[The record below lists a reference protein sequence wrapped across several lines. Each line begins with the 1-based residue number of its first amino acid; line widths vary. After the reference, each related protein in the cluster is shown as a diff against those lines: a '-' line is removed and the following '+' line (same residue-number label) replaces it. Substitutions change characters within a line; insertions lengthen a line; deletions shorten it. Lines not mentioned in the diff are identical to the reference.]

1 MNDIPTKIIS
11 GYQAA
16 ATWGVSVAGSLM
28 ALFAVASLLAFL
40 LRKYSS

>member
-1 MNDIPTKIIS
+1 MDIPSKIIS
-11 GYQAA
+11 SYQTG

-28 ALFAVASLLAFL
+28 ALLAVASLLAFL